1 MYFIR
6 MFTINIQNKRRV
18 GKTKGCLI
26 NIFPRQVT
34 DKESSYES
42 LNSSFLVLG
51 TIFRVCLRICDYF
64 FYDLYVNICD
74 WICSA
79 SRIHSAITHTTTV

>member
-6 MFTINIQNKRRV
+6 MFTINIQHKRRV

-26 NIFPRQVT
+26 NIFQRQVT

-42 LNSSFLVLG
+42 LNSSLLVLG
-51 TIFRVCLRICDYF
+51 TVLGCVSEYVTTF
-64 FYDLYVNICD
+64 FMIYTLTSVIGFVRL
-74 WICSA
+74 A
-79 SRIHSAITHTTTV
+79 EHTVP